1 MRRGLVGAILV
12 AVAAGGPA
20 QASALDTWDR
30 GAVKDAYAAAVVDG
44 RRVSPGGTG
53 SADTCTAG
61 TESPASQAAGLAAV
75 NFARAMNGLP
85 PVSLDASLSNR
96 ALSAAMMMTANNSL
110 SHSPP
115 STWRCWTQEGSTAA
129 GTSNLGLG
137 YRTSTATVIDGYIGD
152 PGDGNRAA
160 GHRRWILLPTLGTIG
175 IGTTSN
181 ANALTVIGTGR
192 QSRVA
197 AETVSWPPS
206 GYVPWPLV
214 YGRFSLSSSKY
225 PGADYSNAQVTVTAN
240 GTPLGVTVNPV
251 ANGYGDNTVVADV
264 ATPAALRNAQ
274 ADTTFVMTVSN
285 VSVSGSPVPLTL
297 SSRTIAFDPGAAI
310 VNTGG
315 GSASAGTDTG
325 KNPLTPSGPSGAT
338 ASAGSASTWTSTSAT
353 AQCPTR
359 PRFNSVIYADGVT
372 SFYYRPQSGQTIRG
386 ARRSGAAL
394 RGMLGS
400 PSGRSRLPRVEY
412 ATAVAVN
419 EKRLPWFAR
428 KIGPRR
434 VMTAIMSDASSG
446 AYTGIRLPYR
456 PASGTYA
463 KLILPNGTVH
473 SMATGCAGVTS
484 YGTIYAQNIM
494 VGRTS
499 G

>member
-1 MRRGLVGAILV
+1 MVL
-12 AVAAGGPA
+12 AAMGQAPA
-20 QASALDTWDR
+20 WALDSWDR
-30 GAVKDAYAAAVVDG
+30 AAVTDAYTAAVVDG
-44 RRVSPGGTG
+44 RRVSPGWTG
-53 SADTCTAG
+53 SADTCTVGA
-61 TESPASQAAGLAAV
+61 ESSASRSAGLAAV
-75 NFARAMNGLP
+75 NFARGMNGLP
-85 PVSLDASLSNR
+85 PVTLDASLSDR

-115 STWRCWTQEGSTAA
+115 STWRCWTSDGSTAA

-214 YGRFSLSSSKY
+214 YGRFSMSSSKY
-225 PGADYSNAQVTVTAN
+225 PSADYSNAQVTVTAD
-240 GTPLGVTVNPV
+240 GTPLDVTVNPV
-251 ANGYGDNTVVADV
+251 ANGYGDNTIVADV
-264 ATPAALRNAQ
+264 AIPAALRTAK
-274 ADTTFVMTVSN
+274 ADTTFVMTVAN
-285 VSVSGSPVPLTL
+285 VVVSGASVPLTL
-297 SSRTIAFDPGAAI
+297 SSRTIAFDPAASTAS
-310 VNTGG
+310 TGG

-325 KNPLTPSGPSGAT
+325 QNPLTPSGPSGAT
-338 ASAGSASTWTSTSAT
+338 ASSGSASTWTSTSAT

-394 RGMLGS
+394 REMLGTS
-400 PSGRSRLPRVEY
+400 AGRSRLPRVEY
-412 ATAVAVN
+412 TTAVSVN

-473 SMATGCAGVTS
+473 TMATGCTGVTS